1 MPLPENL
8 RARLVEVKENG
19 VTQAEALVLLRQI
32 AELLLDLY
40 DEDRRNDMQVIR
52 LKRRLRHLNRLQ

>member
-8 RARLVEVKENG
+8 RARLVQVKENG

-52 LKRRLRHLNRLQ
+52 LKRRLRQLNRLQ

>member
-8 RARLVEVKENG
+8 RARLVQVKENG

-52 LKRRLRHLNRLQ
+52 LKRRLKQLSRLQ

>member
-52 LKRRLRHLNRLQ
+52 LKRRLKQLGRVQ

>member
-8 RARLVEVKENG
+8 RARLVEVKEGG

-52 LKRRLRHLNRLQ
+52 LKRRLRDLRRVQ